1 MISYPVYKF
10 IHLLAVVIFF
20 SGAAI
25 SLYSNA
31 QKHVKIISGV
41 ASLLIMVAGMGLM
54 ARIGIDHSGGFPF
67 WLSAKMAIWLALTI
81 LVPVAA
87 KRAPEKFKKPL
98 FGLCLVLF
106 FFAHYLAF
114 YKPV

>member
-20 SGAAI
+20 SGAAV
-25 SLYSNA
+25 SLYGNA
-31 QKHVKIISGV
+31 PKHLKVLGGV
-41 ASLLIMVAGMGLM
+41 ASLFIFVAGMGLL
-54 ARIGIDHSGGFPF
+54 ARIGLDHGAGFPF
-67 WLSAKMAIWLALTI
+67 WVWGKMAIWLALTI

-87 KRAPEKFKKPL
+87 KRAPEKFKRPL
-98 FGLCLVLF
+98 FAICLLLF